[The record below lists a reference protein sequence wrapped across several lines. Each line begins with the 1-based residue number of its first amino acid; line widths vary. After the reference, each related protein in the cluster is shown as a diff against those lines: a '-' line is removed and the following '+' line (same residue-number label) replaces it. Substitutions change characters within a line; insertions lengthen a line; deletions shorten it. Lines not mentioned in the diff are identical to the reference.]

1 MKKHS
6 LKDWLIAVRPWSFP
20 ASAMPVIVT
29 LAYLYWA
36 YGVIEWANGL
46 LALAGIVIFHASG
59 NAWSDYFDFERGVDR
74 VDTFGVKTL
83 TSGQF
88 MPLEIRNLAIGL
100 MVPGGDGRSLAGS
113 PYGASFVVDRCLWSF
128 VFVAL
133 SVAEISGF
141 RRFRYFCSLCHTSYF
156 GYILYYYGEIPA

>member
-88 MPLEIRNLAIGL
+88 MPLEIRNQ
-100 MVPGGDGRSLAGS
+100 VK
-113 PYGASFVVDRCLWSF
+113 
-128 VFVAL
+128 
-133 SVAEISGF
+133 
-141 RRFRYFCSLCHTSYF
+141 
-156 GYILYYYGEIPA
+156 

>member
-6 LKDWLIAVRPWSFP
+6 FKDWLIAVRPWSFP

-46 LALAGIVIFHASG
+46 LALVGIVIFHASG

-83 TSGQF
+83 T
-88 MPLEIRNLAIGL
+88 IHAIGNTQ
-100 MVPGGDGRSLAGS
+100 PGYRINGTGSGYRPLAGYAYRT
-113 PYGASFVVDRCLWSF
+113 PFVVDRSLRGY

-133 SVAEISGF
+133 SVSEVPGF
-141 RRFRYFCSLCHTSYF
+141 R
-156 GYILYYYGEIPA
+156 

>member
-46 LALAGIVIFHASG
+46 LALAGIAVSYTHLTLPTR
-59 NAWSDYFDFERGVDR
+59 WSV
-74 VDTFGVKTL
+74 
-83 TSGQF
+83 
-88 MPLEIRNLAIGL
+88 
-100 MVPGGDGRSLAGS
+100 
-113 PYGASFVVDRCLWSF
+113 
-128 VFVAL
+128 
-133 SVAEISGF
+133 
-141 RRFRYFCSLCHTSYF
+141 
-156 GYILYYYGEIPA
+156 

>member
-46 LALAGIVIFHASG
+46 LALAGIVISTLR
-59 NAWSDYFDFERGVDR
+59 EMRGV
-74 VDTFGVKTL
+74 
-83 TSGQF
+83 
-88 MPLEIRNLAIGL
+88 II
-100 MVPGGDGRSLAGS
+100 
-113 PYGASFVVDRCLWSF
+113 
-128 VFVAL
+128 
-133 SVAEISGF
+133 
-141 RRFRYFCSLCHTSYF
+141 
-156 GYILYYYGEIPA
+156 